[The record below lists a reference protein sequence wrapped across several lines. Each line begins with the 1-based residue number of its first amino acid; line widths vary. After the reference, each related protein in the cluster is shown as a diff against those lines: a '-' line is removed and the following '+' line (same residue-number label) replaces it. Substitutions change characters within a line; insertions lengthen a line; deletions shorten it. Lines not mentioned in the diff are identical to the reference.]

1 MSLFMTKEQIHRKIS
16 DMLYQMGFTDIAM
29 YPVPLTKSTEDL
41 GVLLPGLKRIPI
53 KLESPRAQTHL
64 ELKSGVC
71 DCSLNCISHTCKG

>member
-1 MSLFMTKEQIHRKIS
+1 
-16 DMLYQMGFTDIAM
+16 MGFTDIAM

-64 ELKSGVC
+64 ELEGGVVTAL
-71 DCSLNCISHTCKG
+71 STVFPTLVKGRSSDPPRLRAGYS